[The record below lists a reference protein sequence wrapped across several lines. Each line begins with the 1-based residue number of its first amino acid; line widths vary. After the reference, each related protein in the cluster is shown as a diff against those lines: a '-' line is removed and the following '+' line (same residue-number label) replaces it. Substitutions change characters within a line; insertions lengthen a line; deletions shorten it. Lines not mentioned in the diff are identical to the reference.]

1 MIEASSKWRNIW
13 VDISFELSHSNVT
26 DLKTIINYIRETM
39 TTFGLNIKIPKESL
53 IKLKEI

>member
-1 MIEASSKWRNIW
+1 MIETSSKWRNIW